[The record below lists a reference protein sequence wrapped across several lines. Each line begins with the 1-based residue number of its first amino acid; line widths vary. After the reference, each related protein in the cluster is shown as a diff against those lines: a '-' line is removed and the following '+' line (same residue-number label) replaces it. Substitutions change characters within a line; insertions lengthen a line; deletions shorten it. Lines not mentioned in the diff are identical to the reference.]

1 MAENQSYISYQ
12 KNRQVLATLIQQ
24 QLAVLETLDLKGLKD
39 RLQRLEKRVLADNFK
54 VLVMGEFKRGK
65 STFINSMLGQK
76 ILPAYTKPCT
86 AIINEVKWGD
96 RQRAL
101 LYPRKSPDE
110 LSGEPMEIS
119 VDQLTQY
126 VVIKTSSFGSVQ
138 QGSRLEN
145 PYEKVE
151 LFWPLDLCRNGI
163 EIIDSPGLNEDAE
176 RQKITIDYLPTV
188 DAVIFVLSCEAL
200 VSTTE
205 KVAIESIREL
215 GHESLFFICNR
226 FNLVPEEEQD
236 DLKQHARTILNPLTK
251 EGNRYIFFVNA
262 LGALEG
268 RLKGDQEQVK
278 LSNIPKVE
286 SELKIFLA
294 SERGRIKLVPPTTE
308 LRASIREARR
318 LLPDRRRMLDIDLET
333 LQARYAEA
341 QKTLEQYEEEHKQI
355 VAKVALF
362 RKETAPDVN
371 NAANRFY
378 ADTADNMRSWLN
390 KYEVQEPVKIPE
402 LFSTQAKE
410 RVVQEVTKFLAAE
423 VGRESKAWQKATL
436 EPMLSRRFE
445 TLMEDLNTRT
455 KTFAEGLEQI
465 RLELAADASESLSL
479 LEARADQ
486 VTALER
492 ILAAAGG
499 FAMGGNL
506 GGAILG
512 GVFGFKEMLKS
523 MVPQLIIYLAT
534 AMLLSWNPIALGA
547 VLLGSSLLQGL
558 LKTTGIT
565 KKIRDAVGKEYIE
578 TFRAARPN
586 LANAVTKA
594 VDMKFSDLQ
603 DALDQGLGLEI
614 QNIRDQV
621 NSVIAEKQQG
631 QARVNEAIRRLE
643 AIPGELDKLESEI
656 DALVER
662 VI

>member
-1 MAENQSYISYQ
+1 MAENHSYSSYQ

-24 QLAVLETLDLKGLKD
+24 QLAVLETLNMKGLKD
-39 RLQRLEKRVLADNFK
+39 KLQRLEKRVLADNFK

-101 LYPRKSPDE
+101 LYPRKSQDNSSE
-110 LSGEPMEIS
+110 KPMEIS

-126 VVIKTSSFGSVQ
+126 VVIKTSSFGSSQ
-138 QGSRLEN
+138 QGTRPEN

-205 KVAIESIREL
+205 KEAIESIREL

-236 DLKQHARTILNPLTK
+236 DLKQHARLILSPLTK

-262 LGALEG
+262 LGALDG
-268 RLKGDQEQVK
+268 RLKSDQEQVK
-278 LSNIPKVE
+278 QSNIPRVE

-294 SERGRIKLVPPTTE
+294 NERGRIKLVPPTTE
-308 LRASIREARR
+308 LRASIREVRR
-318 LLPDRRRMLDIDLET
+318 LLPERRRMLDTDLET

-341 QKTLEQYEEEHKQI
+341 KKNLEQFEEERKLI

-362 RKETAPDVN
+362 REETKTIVN

-378 ADTADNMRSWLN
+378 ADTADKIKGWLN
-390 KYEVQEPVKIPE
+390 NYDVQEPVIIRE
-402 LFSTQAKE
+402 LFSTQARE
-410 RVVQEVTKFLAAE
+410 RVVQEVTKFLTAE
-423 VGRESKAWQKATL
+423 IGRESKAWQKATL
-436 EPMLSRRFE
+436 EPMLSSRYE
-445 TLMEDLNTRT
+445 TLMEELHWRANN
-455 KTFAEGLEQI
+455 FAEGLEQI
-465 RLELAADASESLSL
+465 RLELAPDSSASVSM
-479 LEARADQ
+479 LEAKPDQ
-486 VTALER
+486 ISALER

-499 FAMGGNL
+499 LVMGNL
-506 GGAILG
+506 GGAVIG
-512 GVFGFKEMLKS
+512 GVLGFKEMLKS
-523 MVPQLIIYLAT
+523 MIPQVLMYLAA
-534 AMLLSWNPIALGA
+534 AMLLSWNPIVVGAALVGA
-547 VLLGSSLLQGL
+547 IFLRGF
-558 LKTTGIT
+558 LKVNGINMQ
-565 KKIRDAVGKEYIE
+565 IRTAAGKEYTE
-578 TFRAARPN
+578 RFRAARPD
-586 LANAVTKA
+586 LANAVTNA
-594 VDMKFSDLQ
+594 VDMKLIDLQ

-621 NSVIAEKQQG
+621 NSVIAEKQLG
-631 QARVNEAIRRLE
+631 QTQVNEAIRRLE
-643 AIPGELDKLESEI
+643 ALPGELDKLESEI